1 MQVQSLGREDPLEED
16 MATHSSILAMD
27 RGAWRAT
34 AHKVAESQTQHAC
47 MPTHTH
53 TYLAAWSCACLAQ
66 FFSYSDTCLRLL
78 SSLVDCFFGK
88 KPSFVK

>member
-27 RGAWRAT
+27 RGAWQAT
-34 AHKVAESQTQHAC
+34 AHKVAQSQTKHAC
-47 MPTHTH
+47 SAYTGTHIWQ
-53 TYLAAWSCACLAQ
+53 LGAVRVWRS
-66 FFSYSDTCLRLL
+66 FSLTLTLVLGSSV
-78 SSLVDCFFGK
+78 SSLTVSLGK